1 MAKQMTRDQLVERIE
16 MTKQAIMFAGPIH
29 RRDLQKHLHRMQA
42 ELAQYDR
49 FQAEARR
56 KVV

>member
-1 MAKQMTRDQLVERIE
+1 MAKQMNREQMAQKI
-16 MTKQAIMFAGPIH
+16 MQTKHEIRTAGPIH
-29 RRDLQKHLHRMQA
+29 KRDLQKHLHRMQA

-49 FQAEARR
+49 FQAEAQR